1 MRSGFYVIVGLLA
14 VGAVLLILYENTSL
28 FAGGSDENSIK
39 VTERTEEINI
49 ITHSSDMKI
58 VPEARN
64 DVKAALNG
72 NGELSLRKQGDKI
85 EVVVKQKWYQ
95 FFNFNGESDVTV
107 YLPADFN
114 QNLKLEVGS
123 GNVELKGASSLVL
136 NEVDIEMSSGDV
148 ELSNLQTK
156 SFKHDGSSGR
166 LIIDQL
172 STEKGS
178 FDISSGD
185 VILTNYS
192 GPLKGEMSS
201 GEMKV
206 QMEQLSG
213 DVSFDLSSGD
223 VELDLP
229 DDANFTLDTEAS
241 SGDISTT
248 FTLKDQ
254 MITNNKISGV
264 HGSGEHQ
271 VNVSLSSGNARV
283 Y

>member
-28 FAGGSDENSIK
+28 FVGGSDKNSIK

-72 NGELSLRKQGDKI
+72 NGELSLRKQGDTI
-85 EVVVKQKWYQ
+85 EVEVKQKWYQ

-114 QNLKLEVGS
+114 QNLRLEVGS
-123 GNVELKGASSLVL
+123 GNVELKGANSLVL

-172 STEKGS
+172 STEKGN

-185 VILTNYS
+185 VILTKYS

>member
-28 FAGGSDENSIK
+28 FVGGSDKNSIK

-85 EVVVKQKWYQ
+85 EVEVKQKWYQ

>member
-1 MRSGFYVIVGLLA
+1 MKSGFYVIVGLLA

-39 VTERTEEINI
+39 VTDRTKEINI
-49 ITHSSDMKI
+49 ITHSSDMEI

-64 DVKAALNG
+64 DVKAILNG
-72 NGELSLRKQGDKI
+72 NGELSLRKQGDSI
-85 EVVVKQKWYQ
+85 EVEVKQKWYQ
-95 FFNFNGESDVTV
+95 FFNFNGNSDVTV
-107 YLPADFN
+107 YLPVDFN
-114 QNLKLEVGS
+114 HNLKLEVGS
-123 GNVELKGASSLVL
+123 GNVKLKEDHPLVL
-136 NEVDIEMSSGDV
+136 NDVDIEMSSGDV

-156 SFKHDGSSGR
+156 KFTHDGSSGR

-172 STEKGS
+172 STEEGS

-185 VILTNYS
+185 VILTKYS

-206 QMEQLSG
+206 QMDQLSG

-229 DDANFTLDTEAS
+229 EDANFTLDTEAS

-254 MITNNKISGV
+254 TIANNKIYGV
-264 HGSGEHQ
+264 HGSGKYQ
-271 VNVSLSSGNARV
+271 VNISLSSGNARV

>member
-72 NGELSLRKQGDKI
+72 NGELSLRNRGDKI
-85 EVVVKQKWYQ
+85 EVEVKQKWYQ

-185 VILTNYS
+185 VILTKYS

-206 QMEQLSG
+206 QMDQLSG

-254 MITNNKISGV
+254 TITNNQISGV